1 MSARVSVITIID
13 TTVITIIDVVG
24 GRFRRRRDWLEK
36 KRVKNCP
43 ELFIGEVVGVES
55 VGDRGDGQ
63 VGMSAHAL
71 ADARRG
77 FSTGGVGVHHD
88 DESRCGE

>member
-1 MSARVSVITIID
+1 MITVFD
-13 TTVITIIDVVG
+13 TGVITIIDVVG
-24 GRFRRRRDWLEK
+24 GRSRRGRDWLEK
-36 KRVKNCP
+36 KRLKGCL

-71 ADARRG
+71 ADA
-77 FSTGGVGVHHD
+77 
-88 DESRCGE
+88 